1 MLNLQKN
8 ADGLLECR
16 GRVQGLYPI
25 YLPTESLFT
34 EKLVMHCHKVTLHGG
49 VIQTMTQV
57 RENYWI
63 PRLRQLVK
71 RLRFSCRG
79 CKKFHAIAFNSP
91 PPGYL
96 PKDRTEGRRP
106 FDVIGVDYAG
116 PIACKENQRSTR
128 KAYILLFTCSLS
140 RAVYIELTKDM
151 TTEQF
156 MPCLKALIAR
166 RGRPSKIY
174 SDNAKTFIA
183 ASKAIEKIMRS
194 EELHNYLAKNKI
206 RWQFNL
212 SKAPWWGGQYER
224 IVGLVKQALFK
235 VVGAASLKFQELR
248 EILLDVEISL
258 NNRPLS
264 YVEEDI
270 QFPTLTPNIML
281 MGQNNALL
289 EEDVASIEDKD
300 LRNRAKYLERCKDNL
315 WKRWTAEYLKGLRE
329 RHNLKHGGKEV
340 NINIGDVVLIKGEE
354 KNRGCWSIGIVKE
367 LIKGT
372 DGVIRAARLK
382 AKKSILERAVQQLHP
397 LELSCDKEM
406 ERVKDVLDPKAREF
420 RPKRNAARDAEQTI
434 KEVLAD
440 EERGL
445 ADD

>member
-1 MLNLQKN
+1 
-8 ADGLLECR
+8 
-16 GRVQGLYPI
+16 
-25 YLPTESLFT
+25 
-34 EKLVMHCHKVTLHGG
+34 
-49 VIQTMTQV
+49 
-57 RENYWI
+57 
-63 PRLRQLVK
+63 
-71 RLRFSCRG
+71 
-79 CKKFHAIAFNSP
+79 
-91 PPGYL
+91 
-96 PKDRTEGRRP
+96 
-106 FDVIGVDYAG
+106 
-116 PIACKENQRSTR
+116 
-128 KAYILLFTCSLS
+128 
-140 RAVYIELTKDM
+140 VYIALTKDM

-248 EILLDVEISL
+248 EILLDIEISL

-264 YVEEDI
+264 YAEEDI
-270 QFPTLTPNIML
+270 QFPTLTPNIMF

-315 WKRWTAEYLKGLRE
+315 
-329 RHNLKHGGKEV
+329 
-340 NINIGDVVLIKGEE
+340 
-354 KNRGCWSIGIVKE
+354 
-367 LIKGT
+367 
-372 DGVIRAARLK
+372 
-382 AKKSILERAVQQLHP
+382 
-397 LELSCDKEM
+397 
-406 ERVKDVLDPKAREF
+406 
-420 RPKRNAARDAEQTI
+420 
-434 KEVLAD
+434 
-440 EERGL
+440 
-445 ADD
+445 